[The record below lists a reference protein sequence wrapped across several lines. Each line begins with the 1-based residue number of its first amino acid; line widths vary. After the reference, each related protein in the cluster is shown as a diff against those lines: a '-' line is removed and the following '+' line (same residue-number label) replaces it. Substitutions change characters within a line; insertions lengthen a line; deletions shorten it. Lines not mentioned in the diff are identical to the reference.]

1 MFRIV
6 NNPKRRAF
14 TLVELLVVIAI
25 IATLI
30 GLLLPAVQSAREAAN
45 RASCSNKMKQIGLGL
60 HMYGSARRDTF
71 PAANDRVYT
80 ATGPGPAGK
89 IGTGA
94 SSGFSWIF
102 HILPYFEESAVYDRV
117 KTNSGTPTF
126 AILPIP
132 ATTSSGTSVQNI
144 LLAGLVCPSFGGD
157 ASVVVGSGT
166 YGTTNYKAMAGRAL
180 CSGTSNSWPTNVAT
194 TIGPWPTD
202 DGYLPLVPPSGTAA
216 QTKTYGGRN
225 FVSGDGTS
233 KTIVVA
239 ESKEGGNLKAG
250 STAART
256 YNCAWPL
263 GFQTWLAASG
273 SATTVVGTDTTNP
286 YGNSPHSLN
295 VSPYATQIVAG
306 PNSTPVSMAW
316 GPSSDHAGNLVM
328 HAMGDGSVRS
338 IGVDVAGGVY
348 MALSTV
354 SGGENT
360 PSDF

>member
-6 NNPKRRAF
+6 NNPKRRGF

-71 PAANDRVYT
+71 PAVNDRVN
-80 ATGPGPAGK
+80 ASGAGPAGK
-89 IGTGA
+89 IGTSLA
-94 SSGFSWIF
+94 SGYSWIF
-102 HILPYFEESAVYDRV
+102 HILPYFEEGAVYDRV
-117 KTNSGTPTF
+117 KSNSGTPAFST
-126 AILPIP
+126 LP
-132 ATTSSGTSVQNI
+132 TNLVSGSGVQNV
-144 LLAGLVCPSFGGD
+144 LLAGLVCPSYGGD
-157 ASVVVGSGT
+157 ATVIVGTGT
-166 YGTTNYKAMAGRAL
+166 YGTTNYKAMSGRAL
-180 CSGTSNSWPTNVAT
+180 CTGTSNSWPTNAAT
-194 TIGPWPTD
+194 SVGPWPTD
-202 DGYLPLVPPSGTAA
+202 DGYLPLCPPSGTAA
-216 QTKTYGGRN
+216 PTKTYGGRN

-233 KTIVVA
+233 KTILVA
-239 ESKEGGNLKAG
+239 ESKEGGNLKPG
-250 STAART
+250 STATRT

-263 GFQTWLAASG
+263 GLQTWLAASG
-273 SATTVVGTDTTNP
+273 SNTFIIGSDSTNP
-286 YGNSPHSLN
+286 YGASPHSLN
-295 VSPYATQIVAG
+295 ASPYTTAQIACG
-306 PNSTPVSMAW
+306 STTPLVTGMAW

-338 IGVDVAGGVY
+338 IGADIAGGVY